1 MLTCDPMLFQFSLGM
16 SSINSNVKSRE
27 KLIDHLVG
35 LVHNKIQAYKLYF
48 LALVLIEKKL
58 GLS

>member
-1 MLTCDPMLFQFSLGM
+1 M

-35 LVHNKIQAYKLYF
+35 LEHNEIQAYKPYS

-58 GLS
+58 GLSCGEKSKFEKRF